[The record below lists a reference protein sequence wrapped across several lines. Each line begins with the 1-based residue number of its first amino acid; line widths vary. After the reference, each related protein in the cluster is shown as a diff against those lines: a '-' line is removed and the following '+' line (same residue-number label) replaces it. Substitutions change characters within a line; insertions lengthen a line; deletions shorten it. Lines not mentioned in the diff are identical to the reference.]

1 MKSEF
6 LIKNKI
12 EKLMNIMVR
21 RSLWFLGCLLLPFVL
36 SAQDS
41 VHVSLQQA
49 IEIAL
54 NESPTIKIANR
65 NIESKK
71 YSKDE
76 QIAAL
81 FPTVSGS
88 GSYQRTVKKQKMTME
103 MGGNP
108 MTIEVGTSNNYSAG
122 ISFSLP
128 LVAAPTWYN
137 LKLSQL
143 DVEAAMESA
152 RSSRISLVN
161 EVKKAYYGLLLAKDS
176 YRVLQVNYDNVVYTA
191 ENINNKYEQGLASDF
206 DKLRAD
212 VQVKN
217 QKPQLTAAE
226 NTVQLATMML
236 KVLIGVDVNEP
247 LIFDGQLSDFEDEM
261 LNYQIPEPQHVS
273 LANNSDLQQLDL
285 SKNSLD
291 MSVKLIK
298 ASACPTLVFSGNA
311 QYMTM
316 ANDFKF
322 SEYNWFPYSVV
333 GLSLNVPITSWIGTS
348 YKIKE
353 TRIAIANLEE
363 QRQYVENN
371 LRVSVNNNL
380 SNIRNAMEDM
390 TSNKETMMQAQR
402 AYEIVQKQFEVGMAT
417 WLDLNSA
424 ELALTQSR
432 LLYHQSIYN
441 FLTSKTE
448 LEALMGQEN

>member
-1 MKSEF
+1 
-6 LIKNKI
+6 
-12 EKLMNIMVR
+12 MNNMIR
-21 RSLWFLGCLLLPFVL
+21 RSFWLFACLIFPFLL

-41 VHVSLQQA
+41 VHVNLQKA
-49 IEIAL
+49 LEIAL
-54 NESPTIKIANR
+54 SDNPTIKIADR
-65 NIESKK
+65 NIEAKK
-71 YSKDE
+71 YYKDE

-81 FPTVSGS
+81 FPSISAS

-122 ISFSLP
+122 LSFSLP

-137 LKLSQL
+137 LKLSQI
-143 DVEAAMESA
+143 DVENAVESA

-176 YRVLQVNYDNVVYTA
+176 YRVLQVNYANVEFTA
-191 ENINNKYEQGLASDF
+191 NNINSKYEQGLASDF
-206 DKLRAD
+206 EKLRAD

-217 QKPQLTAAE
+217 QKPQLTSAE
-226 NTVQLATMML
+226 NAVNLATMML

-247 LIFDGQLSDFEDEM
+247 IIFDGQLSDFENEM
-261 LNYQIPEPQHVS
+261 LAYQIADAKSIS
-273 LANNSDLQQLDL
+273 LENNSDLKQLEL
-285 SKNSLD
+285 SQKSLD

-298 ASACPTLVFSGNA
+298 ASACPTLAFSGNA

-316 ANDFKF
+316 ANDFDF
-322 SEYNWFPYSVV
+322 SNYNWFPYSVV
-333 GLSLNVPITSWIGTS
+333 GLSLNVPIMSWVGTS

-353 TRIAIANLEE
+353 TKLSIASLQD
-363 QRQYVENN
+363 QRQYIENN

-380 SNIRNAMEDM
+380 SNIRNAMADM

-402 AYEIVQKQFEVGMAT
+402 AYEIVQKQYEVGMAT

-424 ELALTQSR
+424 ELALTQSQ

-441 FLTSKTE
+441 FLTAKTE
-448 LEALMGQEN
+448 LEALMGQEK

>member
-1 MKSEF
+1 
-6 LIKNKI
+6 
-12 EKLMNIMVR
+12 MNNMIR
-21 RSLWFLGCLLLPFVL
+21 RSLLIFGCLLIPYLL
-36 SAQDS
+36 LAQDS
-41 VHVSLQQA
+41 VHVNLQQA

-54 NESPTIKIANR
+54 NDNPTIKIANR

-122 ISFSLP
+122 LSLSLP

-161 EVKKAYYGLLLAKDS
+161 EVKKAYYGMLLAKDS
-176 YRVLQVNYDNVVYTA
+176 YQVLLVNYENVEYTA
-191 ENINNKYEQGLASDF
+191 QNINAKYEQGLASDF

-247 LIFDGQLSDFEDEM
+247 IIFDGQLSDFENEM
-261 LNYQIPEPQHVS
+261 LSYQVPEAQNVS
-273 LANNSDLQQLDL
+273 LSNNSDLQQLDL

-298 ASACPTLVFSGNA
+298 ASACPTLVFSGSA

-316 ANDFKF
+316 SNDFKF
-322 SEYNWFPYSVV
+322 ADYNWFPYAVV

-353 TRIAIANLEE
+353 TRLAIENLDE
-363 QRQYVENN
+363 QRKYVENN

-380 SNIRNAMEDM
+380 SNIRNALEDV

-402 AYEIVQKQFEVGMAT
+402 AYDIVQKQFEVGMAT

-424 ELALTQSR
+424 ELALTQSQ

-441 FLTSKTE
+441 FLTAKTE
-448 LEALMGQEN
+448 LEALMGQEK

>member
-1 MKSEF
+1 MAV
-6 LIKNKI
+6 L
-12 EKLMNIMVR
+12 
-21 RSLWFLGCLLLPFVL
+21 CLPLL
-36 SAQDS
+36 SAAQDS
-41 VHVSLQQA
+41 VHVNLKQA
-49 IEIAL
+49 LEIAL
-54 NESPTIKIANR
+54 SENPTIKIADR
-65 NIESKK
+65 NIEAKK
-71 YSKDE
+71 YYKDE

-81 FPTVSGS
+81 FPNVSAS
-88 GSYQRTVKKQKMTME
+88 GSYQRTVQKQKMTMA
-103 MGGNP
+103 MGGSP

-137 LKLSQL
+137 LKLSQI
-143 DVEAAMESA
+143 DVEAAVESA

-161 EVKKAYYGLLLAKDS
+161 EIKKAYYGMLLAKDS
-176 YRVLQVNYDNVVYTA
+176 YRVLQANYANVEYTA
-191 ENINNKYEQGLASDF
+191 NNIADKYEQGLASDF

-217 QKPQLTAAE
+217 QKPQLTSAE
-226 NTVQLATMML
+226 NALALSTMLL
-236 KVLIGVDVNEP
+236 KVLMGVDVNEP
-247 LIFDGQLSDFEDEM
+247 IIFDGQLSDFEDEM
-261 LNYQIPEPQHVS
+261 LNYQVADAQTIS
-273 LANNSDLQQLDL
+273 LTNNSDLKQLEI
-285 SKNSLD
+285 SQNSLD
-291 MSVKLIK
+291 MSIKLLK
-298 ASACPTLVFSGNA
+298 ASACPTLAFSGSA

-322 SEYNWFPYSVV
+322 SDYNWFPYSVV
-333 GLSLNVPITSWIGTS
+333 GLSLNVPITAWIGTS

-353 TRIAIANLEE
+353 ARLSQSNLED
-363 QRQYVENN
+363 QRKYVENN

-380 SNIRNAMEDM
+380 SNIRNAMADM

-402 AYEIVQKQFEVGMAT
+402 AYDIVQKQFDVGMAT

-441 FLTSKTE
+441 FLTAKAE
-448 LEALMGQEN
+448 LETLTGQEN

>member
-1 MKSEF
+1 MA
-6 LIKNKI
+6 
-12 EKLMNIMVR
+12 R
-21 RSLWFLGCLLLPFVL
+21 RSIWFLGCLLLPFML

-49 IEIAL
+49 IDIAL

-81 FPTVSGS
+81 FPTVSAS

-143 DVEAAMESA
+143 DVEVAMENA
-152 RSSRISLVN
+152 RASKISLVN

-176 YRVLQVNYDNVVYTA
+176 YRVLQVNYSNVEFTA
-191 ENINNKYEQGLASDF
+191 QNINSKYEQGLASDF

-217 QKPQLTAAE
+217 QKPQLTSAE
-226 NTVQLATMML
+226 NTVRLATMML

-247 LIFDGQLSDFEDEM
+247 IIFDGQLSDFEDEM
-261 LNYQIPEPQHVS
+261 FNYQIPEAQNVS

-298 ASACPTLVFSGNA
+298 ASACPTLAFSGNA

-316 ANDFKF
+316 ANDFDF
-322 SEYNWFPYSVV
+322 ANYNWFPYSVV

-353 TRIAIANLEE
+353 TRLAITNLEE
-363 QRQYVENN
+363 QRKYVENN

-390 TSNKETMMQAQR
+390 ASNKETMMQAQR
-402 AYEIVQKQFEVGMAT
+402 AYDIVQKQFEVGMAT

-441 FLTSKTE
+441 FLTAKTE
-448 LEALMGQEN
+448 LEALMGQEK